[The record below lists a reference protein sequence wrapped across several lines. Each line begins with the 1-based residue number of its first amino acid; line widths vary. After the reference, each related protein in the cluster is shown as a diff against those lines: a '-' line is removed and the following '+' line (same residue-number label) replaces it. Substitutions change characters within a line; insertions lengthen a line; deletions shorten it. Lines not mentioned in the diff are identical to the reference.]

1 MAPGT
6 RMNRAPVGLVLG
18 SHLAPEQIAS
28 TARLGEELGFRE
40 LWLAED
46 YFFTGGISGAG
57 AALGATNEIPVGL
70 GIVSAMVRHPALL
83 AMEVSTLARM
93 HPGRVRPGIGL
104 GVPSWVRQMHLMP
117 RSRVG
122 AMRECVSALR
132 RLLAGEELTEQGEYF
147 SFNQVKLTYPPPDPV
162 PVLMGII
169 GPKMLHLSGEIAD
182 GTIGSV
188 MAGTRYLA
196 WAREQIAAGQ
206 AAAGRSGAAHPFAAF
221 TMFSIDPDGERA
233 RAAIRPTMAFYLAAD
248 PVNAMTEVYEIAE
261 KTGALAEG
269 GPAAVE
275 AGIEEAW
282 VEDLVVAGNPDECT
296 EKIQAL
302 LAVGADTVVLFPTPA
317 ERAEEMLRLAAAEV
331 LPRLKKG

>member
-1 MAPGT
+1 
-6 RMNRAPVGLVLG
+6 MNTAPVGLVLG

-46 YFFTGGISGAG
+46 YFFTGGISGAA
-57 AALGATNEIPVGL
+57 AALGATVEIPVGL

-83 AMEVSTLARM
+83 AMEISTLVRM
-93 HPGRVRPGIGL
+93 YPARVRPGIGL
-104 GVPSWVRQMHLMP
+104 GVPSWVRQMRLMP
-117 RSRVG
+117 RSRLG
-122 AMRECVSALR
+122 AMRECVSSVR

-147 SFNQVKLTYPPPDPV
+147 SFDRVKLTYPPPAPV
-162 PVLMGII
+162 PVFMGII

-206 AAAGRSGAAHPFAAF
+206 AAAERSGAAHPFAAF
-221 TMFSIDPDGERA
+221 TMFSIDRDRERA

-248 PVNAMTEVYEIAE
+248 PVNAMTEVYGIAE
-261 KTGALAEG
+261 KIGTLAEG
-269 GPAAVE
+269 GATAVE
-275 AGIEEAW
+275 AAIEEAW
-282 VEDLVVAGNPDECT
+282 VDDLVVAGDPDECT
-296 EKIQAL
+296 ARIQAL
-302 LAVGADTVVLFPTPA
+302 LDAGADTVVLFPTPA
-317 ERAEEMLRLAAAEV
+317 DRAQEMLELAAAEV
-331 LPRLKKG
+331 LPRLKEGG

>member
-1 MAPGT
+1 VNGP
-6 RMNRAPVGLVLG
+6 PVGLVLG

-57 AALGATNEIPVGL
+57 AALEATREIPVGL
-70 GIVSAMVRHPALL
+70 GIVSAMARHPALL

-104 GVPSWVRQMHLMP
+104 GVPAWLRQMHLMP

-147 SFNQVKLTYPPPDPV
+147 SFNGVRLTYQPPDPV
-162 PVLMGII
+162 PVFMGVI
-169 GPKMLHLSGEIAD
+169 GPNMLQLSGEIAD

-188 MAGTRYLA
+188 LAGTRYLA

-206 AAAGRSGAAHPFAAF
+206 AAAGRNGWAHPFAAF

-248 PVNAMTEVYEIAE
+248 PVNAMTEVYGIAE
-261 KTGALAEG
+261 KTAALAKD
-269 GPAAVE
+269 GPTAVE
-275 AGIEEAW
+275 AGLEEAW
-282 VEDLVVAGNPDECT
+282 VEDLVIAGNPGECT

-302 LAVGADTVVLFPTPA
+302 LAAGADTVVLFPTPA
-317 ERAEEMLRLAAAEV
+317 EQAEEMLRLAAAEV
-331 LPRLKKG
+331 LPQLEC

>member
-1 MAPGT
+1 VNSP
-6 RMNRAPVGLVLG
+6 PVGLVLG

-57 AALGATNEIPVGL
+57 AALAATREIPVGL

-147 SFNQVKLTYPPPDPV
+147 SFNEVKLTYPPPDPV
-162 PVLMGII
+162 PVFMGII

-196 WAREQIAAGQ
+196 WARERIAAGR
-206 AAAGRSGAAHPFAAF
+206 AAAGRNGAAHPFAAF

-261 KTGALAEG
+261 KTGALAED

-282 VEDLVVAGNPDECT
+282 LEDLVVAGNPDECT

-302 LAVGADTVVLFPTPA
+302 LAAGADTVVLFPTPA

-331 LPRLKKG
+331 LPRLKES

>member
-1 MAPGT
+1 
-6 RMNRAPVGLVLG
+6 MNRPPVGLVLG

-57 AALGATNEIPVGL
+57 AALGATREIPVGL

-147 SFNQVKLTYPPPDPV
+147 SFNQVKLTYPPPAPV
-162 PVLMGII
+162 PVFMGII

-188 MAGTRYLA
+188 MAGARYLA

-206 AAAGRSGAAHPFAAF
+206 DAAGRSGAAHPFAAF
-221 TMFSIDPDGERA
+221 TMFSIDPDGKRA

-248 PVNAMTEVYEIAE
+248 PVNAMTEVYEIAK

-269 GPAAVE
+269 GPPAVE

-296 EKIQAL
+296 KKIQAL
-302 LAVGADTVVLFPTPA
+302 ITAGADTVVLFPTPA

-331 LPRLKKG
+331 LPRLKEG